1 MIDDSD
7 DDDDDA
13 MTMTMTMMPN
23 LVRTVM
29 PSQTR
34 GRCSVSRSKA
44 MMSNFQ
50 VVLSASKVRICAN
63 GN

>member
-1 MIDDSD
+1 
-7 DDDDDA
+7 
-13 MTMTMTMMPN
+13 MTMTLLLN